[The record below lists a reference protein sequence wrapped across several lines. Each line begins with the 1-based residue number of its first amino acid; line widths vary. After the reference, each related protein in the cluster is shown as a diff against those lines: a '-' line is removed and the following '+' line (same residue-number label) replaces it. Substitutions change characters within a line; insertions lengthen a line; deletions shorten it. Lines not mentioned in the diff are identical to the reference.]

1 MNDFRNSL
9 HRLNTWAQ
17 NNLKDVEV
25 PPVDHSYAKAFDEEQ
40 PDAYGEMNDGF
51 VTRPAPTGIKFDEGK
66 PRMDLAPAEAMVE
79 VGKVLAYGVEKYDKV
94 NKAYNWRQGMS
105 WSRPLAAAFRHI
117 AAWQKG
123 ERFDPESKQQHLA
136 HAIVNLM
143 FLLTYEE
150 TETGVDDRF
159 KYGAKK

>member
-105 WSRPLAAAFRHI
+105 W
-117 AAWQKG
+117 
-123 ERFDPESKQQHLA
+123 
-136 HAIVNLM
+136 
-143 FLLTYEE
+143 
-150 TETGVDDRF
+150 
-159 KYGAKK
+159 